1 LLSDVA
7 HACLRASLLSDV
19 AHDEVKFW
27 RVVPSVRRVEFI
39 SPSLPEDSAVCFEEV
54 ELRRREQLRCAHT
67 RRDGSK
73 SLKRKG
79 IILSWGSARYD
90 SAMAF
95 TLSTVKIA
103 A

>member
-1 LLSDVA
+1 
-7 HACLRASLLSDV
+7 LLSDV
-19 AHDEVKFW
+19 AHDEVNFK
-27 RVVPSVRRVEFI
+27 RVVLSVRCVEFI
-39 SPSLPEDSAVCFEEV
+39 SPSFPEDSAVCFEEV
-54 ELRRREQLRCAHT
+54 ELRRREQLRCAHK

-79 IILSWGSARYD
+79 IILSRDSARYD